1 MSPVAS
7 IARLLGQS
15 YPEFCLNQL
24 SPESCVPEQ
33 IVAELEYLIGI
44 SNGRLEQQELGRSIE
59 GRKIILVSVG
69 SGPRSIMLWSQM
81 HGDEPT
87 ATLAIFDILNLL
99 VGQVQRDWVEQ
110 LLHSVTLHFIPMVNP
125 DGAERRIRQNA
136 VGIDINRDAL
146 AAVSPE
152 AQALLSAHKLL
163 RPEFGF
169 NLHDQEL
176 RSVGQSAQPVAMSLL
191 APAADAQRGVSHV
204 RLRAMRIGAVVVRAL
219 QPFADGC
226 ITRYNDE
233 FEPRA
238 FGDYFQSQ
246 GTSTLLIE
254 AGHWP
259 RDPRKAM
266 IRKLNVVALLAAFAS
281 IAGRSYEDVEL
292 DLYESLPSNG
302 ERMFDLLIRGVT
314 THHSI
319 GWDGGVDIGVMFE
332 RNTDRAVIKEIGDLH
347 LFGGLETHSLGARRL
362 PADLSRPGAIV
373 KRQSIYDQLQIP
385 CGSPATTAP
394 LDTSL
399 DNT

>member
-7 IARLLGQS
+7 IARLLGQNYS
-15 YPEFCLNQL
+15 EFCLNQL
-24 SPESCVPEQ
+24 SPDSCVHEK
-33 IVAELEYLIGI
+33 IVAELEYLISI
-44 SNGRLEQQELGRSIE
+44 SNGRLEQQEIGRSIE
-59 GRKIILVSVG
+59 GRKITLVSVG
-69 SGPRSIMLWSQM
+69 SGGRSILLWSQM

-99 VGQVQRDWVEQ
+99 VGQFQRNWVEQ
-110 LLHSVTLHFIPMVNP
+110 LLQSVTLHFIPMVNP
-125 DGAERRIRQNA
+125 DGAERRTRLNA

-152 AQALLSAHKLL
+152 ANTLLRAHKLL

-169 NLHDQEL
+169 NLHDQQL
-176 RSVGQSAQPVAMSLL
+176 RSVGQSAQPVAISLL
-191 APAADAQRGVSHV
+191 APASDVQRSASPV
-204 RLRAMRIGAVVVRAL
+204 RTRAMRIGAVVVRAL

-259 RDPRKAM
+259 HDPHKAI
-266 IRKLNVVALLAAFAS
+266 IRKLNVVALLGAFAS

-292 DLYESLPSNG
+292 DFYESLPCNG
-302 ERMFDLLIRGVT
+302 DRMFDLLIRGLT
-314 THHSI
+314 ARHNN
-319 GWDGGVDIGVMFE
+319 GWEGRVDLGVMFE
-332 RNTDRAVIKEIGDLH
+332 RTADRALIKEIGDLQ
-347 LFGGLETHSLGARRL
+347 LFGGLETHSPGARML
-362 PADLSRPGAIV
+362 PADLGCPGNFV
-373 KRQSIYDQLQIP
+373 NLQSIYDQLQIP
-385 CGSPATTAP
+385 CGSPAMNA
-394 LDTSL
+394 SS
-399 DNT
+399 